1 MGTNRGEFRLITGD
15 KKRSITLQNKR
26 LMMAKIQTDK
36 TPIERLIE
44 IVRLERKDIT
54 LLVMLT
60 FGYGLLGIA
69 TPVAVQA
76 LVNIVTMGGVLQPL
90 FVVSLI
96 LFVLLLLSG
105 MLYVYETY
113 IVELIQRRIFIRT
126 AVHAA
131 NNTQGIQTTV
141 YDTENPVELMN
152 RFFDISTVQKAAATL
167 LTVGLTAFLQGLIGS
182 IILIFYSLYFAI
194 IVVGVLIMLAVI
206 IFVLGRGGIA
216 TAIEESITKYKM
228 AAWLET
234 IARNFY
240 VFKFY
245 RAQERASAYTDALAR
260 EYLEKRQAHF
270 HTLLIQNIGA
280 VLLYALVG
288 TSMLAL
294 GGALVIQ
301 GQINLGQF
309 VAAELIIFGV
319 LAAFVRF
326 ISKLEYFYDMLA
338 ALDKIGVLNDLPQET
353 IGAHTIETT
362 DIAALSVQGI
372 SFEYSP
378 RIQPIQALSF
388 DLKKGQSLSVLG
400 TSGEGKSTLIGIILG
415 LRTPSVGHIAYDGFD
430 LRQLNQTQLRNRIGL
445 ANRVEILEGTILENI
460 RMGRTEISLTEINQ
474 VLTELGLQSDFANLE
489 NSLDTPLTAFGAPL
503 STNQLQRLMLVRA
516 MVGKPSLLI
525 IDGLLDTLDQRELDT
540 VMQLLAKHKQDWML
554 IVTTRFEHI
563 ASQFETTLSLPQKER
578 A

>member
-1 MGTNRGEFRLITGD
+1 
-15 KKRSITLQNKR
+15 
-26 LMMAKIQTDK
+26 MANIQTDK
-36 TPIERLIE
+36 TPMQRLLDMVHIERQ
-44 IVRLERKDIT
+44 DII
-54 LLVMLT
+54 LLVALT
-60 FGYGLLGIA
+60 FGYGLLNIA

-96 LFVLLLLSG
+96 LFALLVLSG

-126 AVHAA
+126 AVSAA
-131 NNTQGIQTTV
+131 KNSQGIQTIV

-152 RFFDISTVQKAAATL
+152 RFFDTSTVQKSAATL
-167 LTVGLTAFLQGLIGS
+167 LTVGLTAVLQGLIGS
-182 IILIFYSLYFAI
+182 LILIFYSLYFAI
-194 IVVGVLIMLAVI
+194 IVIVVVMMLAII
-206 IFVLGRGGIA
+206 IFVLGRRGIP
-216 TAIEESITKYKM
+216 TAIDESITKYKM

-245 RAQERASAYTDALAR
+245 RAAERTASYTDTLSK
-260 EYLEKRQAHF
+260 EYLAKREEHF
-270 HTLLIQNIGA
+270 QTLLMQNIGA

-338 ALDKIGVLNDLPQET
+338 ALDKIGVLIDLPQEP
-353 IGAHTIETT
+353 IGAHNVERSQIVK
-362 DIAALSVQGI
+362 LSAHTI
-372 SFEYSP
+372 SFAYSA
-378 RIQPIQALSF
+378 RIQPIHDLSF
-388 DLKKGQSLSVLG
+388 NLNKGQSLAVLG
-400 TSGEGKSTLIGIILG
+400 ASGAGKSTLVGLLLG
-415 LRTPSVGHIAYDGFD
+415 LRNPSMGHVAYDDLD

-445 ANRVEILEGTILENI
+445 ANRVEILEGTILDNI
-460 RMGRTEISLTEINQ
+460 RMGRDEISLSEINE
-474 VLTELGLQSDFANLE
+474 VLNELGLLNDFAKLE

-503 STNQLQRLMLVRA
+503 STTQLQRLMLARA
-516 MVGKPSLLI
+516 MVGKPCLLI
-525 IDGLLDTLDQRELDT
+525 IDGLLDSLDDIELDA
-540 VMQLLAKHKQDWML
+540 VMQLLVQHQQEWML
-554 IVTTRFEHI
+554 IVTTRFPSI
-563 ASQFETTLSLPQKER
+563 AKQFNQTLKLER

>member
-1 MGTNRGEFRLITGD
+1 
-15 KKRSITLQNKR
+15 
-26 LMMAKIQTDK
+26 MANIQTDK
-36 TPIERLIE
+36 TPIQRLLE
-44 IVRLERKDIT
+44 IVQLERRDIT

-96 LFVLLLLSG
+96 LFVLLILSG

-113 IVELIQRRIFIRT
+113 IVELIQRRIFVRT

-131 NNTQGIQTTV
+131 MKTQGIQTTV
-141 YDTENPVELMN
+141 YDSENPVELMN
-152 RFFDISTVQKAAATL
+152 RFFDISTVQKSAATL
-167 LTVGLTAFLQGLIGS
+167 LTVGLSAILQGLIGS
-182 IILIFYSLYFAI
+182 LILIFYSLYFAI
-194 IVVGVLIMLAVI
+194 IVVGVIIMLAVI
-206 IFVLGRGGIA
+206 IFILGRGGID
-216 TAIEESITKYKM
+216 TAIDESITKYKM

-245 RAQERASAYTDALAR
+245 RAQERTSAYTDDLAR
-260 EYLEKRQAHF
+260 EYLEKRQTHF

-280 VLLYALVG
+280 VFLYALVG

-353 IGAHTIETT
+353 IGAHVIENT
-362 DIAALSVQGI
+362 DISTLSVQDI
-372 SFEYSP
+372 RFEYSP

-430 LRQLNQTQLRNRIGL
+430 LRQLNQTHLRNRIGL

-474 VLTELGLQSDFANLE
+474 VLSELGLVNDFANLE
-489 NSLDTPLTAFGAPL
+489 NSLDTLLTAFGAPL

-540 VMQLLAKHKQDWML
+540 VIQLLAKHKQDWML

-563 ASQFETTLSLPQKER
+563 ASQFETTLMLPQQKER
-578 A
+578 V

>member
-1 MGTNRGEFRLITGD
+1 MAQPAHN
-15 KKRSITLQNKR
+15 KKEI
-26 LMMAKIQTDK
+26 MATIQTDK
-36 TPIERLIE
+36 TPIQRLLE
-44 IVRLERKDIT
+44 MVRLERQDIT
-54 LLVMLT
+54 LLVALT
-60 FGYGLLGIA
+60 FGYGLLNIA

-96 LFVLLLLSG
+96 LFALLVLSG

-113 IVELIQRRIFIRT
+113 LVELIQRRIFIRT
-126 AVHAA
+126 AVSAA
-131 NNTQGIQTTV
+131 KNTQGIQATL
-141 YDTENPVELMN
+141 YDSENPVELMN
-152 RFFDISTVQKAAATL
+152 RFFDISTVQKSAATL
-167 LTVGLTAFLQGLIGS
+167 LTVGLTASLQGLIGS
-182 IILIFYSLYFAI
+182 LILIFYSLYFAI
-194 IVVGVLIMLAVI
+194 IVIAVILMLAII
-206 IFVLGRGGIA
+206 IFVLGRRGIP
-216 TAIEESITKYKM
+216 TAIDESITKYKM

-245 RAQERASAYTDALAR
+245 RAQQRTALRTDLLAK
-260 EYLEKRQAHF
+260 EYLERREEHF
-270 HTLLIQNIGA
+270 QTLLMQNIGA

-338 ALDKIGVLNDLPQET
+338 ALDKIGVLNDLPQEV
-353 IGAHTIETT
+353 IGAHDVERSQ
-362 DIAALSVQGI
+362 IAKLTAHDI
-372 SFEYSP
+372 SFAYSP
-378 RIQPIQALSF
+378 RIQPFHDLSF
-388 DLKKGQSLSVLG
+388 TLSKGQSLAVLG
-400 TSGEGKSTLIGIILG
+400 ASGAGKSTLVGLLLG
-415 LRTPSVGHIAYDGFD
+415 LRNPSMGHVAYDDLD

-460 RMGRTEISLTEINQ
+460 RMGRDEISLSEINE
-474 VLTELGLQSDFANLE
+474 VLNELGLLNDFAKLE

-503 STNQLQRLMLVRA
+503 STTQLQRLMLARA
-516 MVGKPSLLI
+516 MVGKPCLLI
-525 IDGLLDTLDQRELDT
+525 IDGLLDSLDDIELDA
-540 VMQLLAKHKQDWML
+540 VMQLLVQHQHEWML
-554 IVTTRFEHI
+554 IVTTRFPSI
-563 ASQFETTLSLPQKER
+563 AKQFDKTLQLER